1 MQDLIGMT
9 IREAIMHIDDQ
20 NTPIKV
26 GAKNGTSFIFCG
38 PVCELFANLSNLELE
53 HYTKSV
59 KSISKQQIK
68 MDNLLNSFP
77 TPESYSRKIY
87 EESDG
92 TDIGTFEGW
101 EEAVRKHFKLL
112 HRNKQQLIGMESK
125 HENRVPFRN
134 RKIVDMYTSISEPDV
149 WIFLIEG
156 SEKGSYWDRHE
167 YVNGVNED
175 EDEDESESTDTDRS
189 SAECGGEEEA

>member
-9 IREAIMHIDDQ
+9 ITEAMTHIDDL

-77 TPESYSRKIY
+77 TFESYSRKVY

-112 HRNKQQLIGMESK
+112 QRNKQQLIGMEAK
-125 HENRVPFRN
+125 HENRVPLRN

-156 SEKGSYWDRHE
+156 SEKGNYWNRHE
-167 YVNGVNED
+167 YVNGVN

-189 SAECGGEEEA
+189 SVECGGEEEA